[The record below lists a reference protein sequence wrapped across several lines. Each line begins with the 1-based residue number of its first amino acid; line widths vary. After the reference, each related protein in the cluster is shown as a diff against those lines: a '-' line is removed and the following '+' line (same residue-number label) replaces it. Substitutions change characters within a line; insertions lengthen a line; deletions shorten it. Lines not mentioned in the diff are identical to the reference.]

1 MHHQPQ
7 KLLDP
12 HVVMFEYDR
21 SQRTQAQPPAP
32 LLETHDVAFSTPS
45 LVGAPRVCMSSFGPF
60 LPSLVT
66 CCHHFL
72 PSKVRRN
79 YIHSKRRLIKSS
91 PADPSEKKVPSTPN
105 SLRCKAFRSKSAV
118 ANEMWVV
125 DPGYSRYLGSCGE
138 TTKIEKIKIQK
149 DPAEKKTCNGFFRQP
164 LSLLTHAF
172 QTNLREPA

>member
-79 YIHSKRRLIKSS
+79 YIDSKRRLIKSS

-105 SLRCKAFRSKSAV
+105 FLRCKAFRSKSAV
-118 ANEMWVV
+118 ANENVGRRPRV
-125 DPGYSRYLGSCGE
+125 QSISRILRRDNKDRKDQNPKRSSGE
-138 TTKIEKIKIQK
+138 K
-149 DPAEKKTCNGFFRQP
+149 NM
-164 LSLLTHAF
+164 
-172 QTNLREPA
+172 